1 MAKTA
6 HAKDDGKLF
15 DDNEINVRITAEM
28 LSCNRRCGEQVTVSR
43 DQHPDWLVEQQ
54 NNTDGEMKINDN

>member
-15 DDNEINVRITAEM
+15 DDNEINVRIAAEM

-43 DQHPDWLVEQQ
+43 DQHPAWLVEQQ